1 MKSKIDKTKSTI
13 YELDNYSNYQVVIYI
28 QIKAT

>member
-1 MKSKIDKTKSTI
+1 MKSKIDKTKFTI
-13 YELDNYSNYQVVIYI
+13 CKLDNYSNYQVVIYI